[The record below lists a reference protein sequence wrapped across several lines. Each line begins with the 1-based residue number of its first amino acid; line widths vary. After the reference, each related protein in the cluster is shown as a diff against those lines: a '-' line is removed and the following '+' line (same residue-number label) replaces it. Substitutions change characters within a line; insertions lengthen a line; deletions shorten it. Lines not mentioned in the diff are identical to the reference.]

1 MNACGCNRIRRV
13 AGGLGILALLAT
25 VPACGW
31 LEPEVAATG
40 AVSVVTEPEGA
51 RILINGVARGLSPL
65 EVAGIPP
72 GPVLIEAR
80 RAGHRTAYATVN
92 VFEGQRVLHELR
104 LEPVLGLV
112 LVETDPPGAEV
123 VIDEAYRGE
132 TPLLL
137 HNLPLGTYRVRL
149 QAERHFPR
157 ELTVDVT
164 DRRPRLVAAEL
175 VSDAAALQVSS
186 NPSGAT
192 VRVDGGTYGQTPVR
206 IDRLRTGTVL
216 VELVRDGYIPYQ
228 REMRLRSGEEYR
240 LDADLSPLPG
250 GLTVTTAPPGARV
263 YLNQDFKGESPV
275 TVGDLEPGLYRVRVA
290 REGYAEQ
297 VRSVTLPLGA
307 RRVEEFRLDRDSGT
321 LELITAPAGVRIYLN
336 GEHVGTT
343 EAGERETVS
352 APFIIEYLARGD
364 HELDLRREGYRY
376 RPRTITV
383 QANQT
388 LSLREQMERLFIPDT
403 LVRTGDRVGD
413 VYRGVLVRR
422 HPDGS
427 IDLETHPGIVVTLT
441 AEEIQSIEPL

>member
-1 MNACGCNRIRRV
+1 ML
-13 AGGLGILALLAT
+13 GGLGLLALLLT
-25 VPACGW
+25 MPACGW

-51 RILINGVARGLSPL
+51 RILVNGVSRGLSPL
-65 EVAGIPP
+65 EVSDVPP
-72 GPVLIEAR
+72 GAVLIEAR
-80 RAGHRTAYATVN
+80 RTGYRTAYATVN
-92 VFEGQRVLHELR
+92 VFEGQRVLHEMK

-123 VIDEAYRGE
+123 EIDSAYRGE

-149 QAERHFPR
+149 QADRYFPR

-164 DRRPRLVAAEL
+164 DRRPRLVTAEL
-175 VSDAAALQVSS
+175 VSDAAALQVASS
-186 NPSGAT
+186 PSGAT
-192 VRVDGGTYGQTPVR
+192 VRVDGASYGETPLR

-250 GLTVTTAPPGARV
+250 GLTVTTSPPGARIF
-263 YLNQDFKGESPV
+263 LNQEFKGESPV
-275 TVGDLEPGLYRVRVA
+275 TISDLDPGVYRVRVE
-290 REGYAEQ
+290 REGYADQ
-297 VRSVTLPLGA
+297 LRSVTLPLGA

-321 LELITAPAGVRIYLN
+321 LELITAPADVRVYLN

-343 EAGERETVS
+343 QAGEREAVS
-352 APFIIEYLARGD
+352 APFTIEYLARGN
-364 HELDLRREGYRY
+364 HELDLRREGYRF
-376 RPRTITV
+376 RPRTISV

-388 LSLREQMERLFIPDT
+388 LSLREQLERLFIPDT

-413 VYRGVLVRR
+413 VYRGVLVQR

-441 AEEIQSIEPL
+441 AEEIQSIDPL